1 MLTSINSG
9 FSSGFFLTEKCA
21 STCQHLCCFLLS
33 AANIAKEK
41 PLQNILGPEKA

>member
-9 FSSGFFLTEKCA
+9 FSSGFSLTEKCA